1 LGIYL
6 DTSALAKL
14 YRPEIGTAIVERI
27 IDDSSSDCFISRLG
41 VLEMRSVLA
50 RKTRAGEISSPES
63 ALVLRRFRKDIRL
76 RRFRVQALRV
86 RHYEVA
92 EKLVEAYGPTHGL
105 RTLDSLH
112 LAGALDLK
120 AGKLIDSIVVADKI
134 LARVAALEGLL
145 ALDPEASTPNEPELP
160 GAFFLTMKVG
170 HPIFQSDAGDFGS
183 HAKIVADESVDCNFP
198 SRLYSMAQYSGSRGR
213 GKSETASRFCCH
225 QIK

>member
-1 LGIYL
+1 LGVYL

-27 IDDSSSDCFISRLG
+27 IDDSSGDCFISRLG

-50 RKTRAGEISSPES
+50 RKTRAGELSSSES
-63 ALVLRRFRKDIRL
+63 TLVFQRFRKDIRV

-86 RHYEVA
+86 RHYEMA
-92 EKLVEAYGPTHGL
+92 EKLVEVHGPNHGL

-112 LAGALDLK
+112 LAGALDLQ

-145 ALDPEASTPNEPELP
+145 ALDPEAGTP
-160 GAFFLTMKVG
+160 
-170 HPIFQSDAGDFGS
+170 D
-183 HAKIVADESVDCNFP
+183 
-198 SRLYSMAQYSGSRGR
+198 
-213 GKSETASRFCCH
+213 
-225 QIK
+225 